1 MAESVRGSIERI
13 TYHNPENG
21 YTIAQIR
28 PDEGE
33 DAGAGEGFAIVG
45 SMVGLAEGEMVELEG
60 GWETHPRYGRQFKV
74 SSYRQVYPAT
84 LEGIRRYLGSGLIKG
99 IGPVTAQRIV
109 DHFGD
114 ATLVVIDEDP
124 SRLMEVPGLGRKR
137 ADSIASTWVEQG
149 RVKDAMIFL
158 QSHGVGPGF
167 AVRIVK
173 RYSGDTIAAVR
184 GNPYRL
190 ERDIHGIGFQTA
202 DRIASE
208 LGIAPEAP
216 ERVEAGLRYILNQ
229 AADDGHVYVPMVD
242 LMERGR
248 EVLDVD
254 VELFPGALDSL
265 RASDGVVSEDSRY
278 YLPPLYHAEVGV
290 ARSLQRLTRA
300 EVKPLSG
307 DDAPERGGLSLNDQ
321 QKAAVDLALSR
332 SVVVL
337 TGGPGTGKTTVTRSI
352 VQALQQQGRRVLLCS
367 PTGRAAKRLAE
378 ATEKEA
384 RTIHRLLEF
393 EPATRRFRRNHL
405 RRLEADA
412 LIVDE
417 ASMIDVAL
425 MHALLRAV
433 PSGASLLLVGDA
445 DQLPSVG
452 PGNVLADI
460 IASGAVS
467 VARLEEI
474 YRQAGESQIVV
485 SAHRIICGDWPLED
499 NDPDGDFFFA
509 QEEEPSRAA
518 ALVEELCG
526 RRLPDRFGCDPIG
539 EIQVLTPMYRGDTGA
554 TSLNSRLQQ
563 RLNPHGQ
570 VHRVR
575 DVEFRVGDKVMQ
587 VRNNYDKDVFNGD
600 LGRISGL
607 DREEAELRVSFDSG
621 TRRYDFSE
629 LEDLVLAYAISIH
642 RAQGSEFPV
651 VVLPLST
658 QHYAMLQRN
667 LLYTAVTRARK
678 LMVVVGSRR
687 ALGRAIHNNDVAQR
701 YTTLRQ
707 RLCISESGHDPGG

>member
-1 MAESVRGSIERI
+1 MAESLRGSIERI
-13 TYHNPENG
+13 TYNNPENG

-33 DAGAGEGFAIVG
+33 GFAIVG
-45 SMVGLAEGEMVELEG
+45 SMLGLAEGEMVELEG
-60 GWETHPRYGRQFKV
+60 SWENHPRYGRQFKV
-74 SSYRQVYPAT
+74 ASYRQVYPST

-99 IGPVTAQRIV
+99 IGPVTAKRIV

-114 ATLVVIDEDP
+114 ATLEVIEEDP
-124 SRLMEVPGLGRKR
+124 RRLTEVPGLGRKR

-173 RYSGDTIAAVR
+173 HYRGDAIAAVR

-208 LGIAPEAP
+208 LGIAREAP

-254 VELFPGALDSL
+254 AELFPNALDSL
-265 RASDGVVSEDSRY
+265 RASDGVIREDSRY

-290 ARSLQRLTRA
+290 ARSLRRLTTA
-300 EVKPLSG
+300 EVGPLSG
-307 DDAPERGGLSLNDQ
+307 DAAEKQEGLVLNEQ
-321 QKAAVDLALSR
+321 QKAAIDLALSR
-332 SVVVL
+332 PTVVL

-352 VQALQQQGRRVLLCS
+352 ARALQHHGRRVLLCS

-378 ATEKEA
+378 ATGREA

-412 LIVDE
+412 VIVDE

-433 PSGASLLLVGDA
+433 PSTASLLLVGDA

-452 PGNVLADI
+452 PGTVLADI
-460 IASGAVS
+460 IASGAVP
-467 VARLEEI
+467 VARLDEI
-474 YRQAGESQIVV
+474 YRQEGESQIVV
-485 SAHRIICGDWPLED
+485 SAHRIIRGDWPLD
-499 NDPDGDFFFA
+499 GNDPQGDFFFA
-509 QEEEPSRAA
+509 HEEEPSRAA

-526 RRLPDRFGCDPIG
+526 RRLPDRFDCDPIG
-539 EIQVLTPMYRGDTGA
+539 EIQVLTPMYRGETGA
-554 TSLNSRLQQ
+554 TSLNRQLQQ

-570 VHRVR
+570 AHRVR

-607 DREEAELRVSFDSG
+607 DRDEAELRVTFDSG
-621 TRRYDFSE
+621 TRTYDFSE
-629 LEDLVLAYAISIH
+629 LDDIVLAYAISIH
-642 RAQGSEFPV
+642 RAQGSEFPI

-658 QHYAMLQRN
+658 QHFAMLQRN

-687 ALGRAIHNNDVAQR
+687 ALRRAIHNNDVAQR

-707 RLCISESGHDPGG
+707 RLVDAIAVSEPDPG